1 MKKEIC
7 NLVNKMTLGKVCL
20 GWCEEKQPLD
30 FNQML
35 DLCWKTALGITREAK
50 LYQASSP
57 KGLGF
62 IHCVFRGDYSE
73 FDTIIVNCTN
83 DGEIKAYTLESPY
96 LEDQVIHFPIKMTE
110 KEAETCLYDAGYPK
124 QWTTVVLRS
133 PLYSVHYPPLYIFS
147 VVKDGM
153 VEYIAVDSTDG
164 KNVFPMY

>member
-1 MKKEIC
+1 MKKQIC
-7 NLVNKMTLGKVCL
+7 NLVSKVTSGKVCL

-35 DLCWKTALGITREAK
+35 DICWKTALGITKEAK

-57 KGLGF
+57 RGLNF
-62 IHCVFRGDYSE
+62 VHAVFRGDFTEY
-73 FDTIIVNCTN
+73 DTIIVNCYSN
-83 DGEIKAYTLESPY
+83 GEVRGYTLESPY
-96 LEDQVIHFPIKMTE
+96 MEDQVIHPPLKMTE
-110 KEAETCLYDAGYPK
+110 KEAEVCLYDAGYPK

-147 VVKDGM
+147 IPNDKG
-153 VEYIAVDSTDG
+153 VEYIAVDSTNG